1 MQSKSFNF
9 CEWVATILTLYLGLP
24 GTAQIQSQSSHF
36 CEWVHWVATILTLY
50 WCLPGT
56 AEIQPKSFR
65 LSYLCIYS
73 PLQNYGRF
81 CFTLSQADPLLYAR
95 EYIKYIEI

>member
-1 MQSKSFNF
+1 MDLLNPGTAEIQSKSFYF
-9 CEWVATILTLYLGLP
+9 SE
-24 GTAQIQSQSSHF
+24 
-36 CEWVHWVATILTLY
+36 WVATILTLY

-73 PLQNYGRF
+73 PHQNYGRF